1 MDEKGILEELL
12 QKSFEKEEALKRLLQ
27 LTTAQGHFIKEKDIN
42 GLNQAIEEKKKIME
56 EIDSIDVAFL
66 SSYQAL
72 KKKLNVQSLEKIDLK
87 QFPSLKDLKI
97 SIQRIMY
104 LLKQIDM
111 LDQKNRKQLE
121 EDFETLKKEMKEVL
135 QQKKSQKVASIYRQK
150 YVGGEGAFIDNKRKK

>member
-27 LTTAQGHFIKEKDIN
+27 LTTAQGHCIKEKDIN

-72 KKKLNVQSLEKIDLK
+72 KKKLNVQSLEEIDLK

>member
-72 KKKLNVQSLEKIDLK
+72 KKKLNVQSLEEIDLK

-111 LDQKNRKQLE
+111 LVQKNRKQLE

>member
-72 KKKLNVQSLEKIDLK
+72 KKKLNVQSLEEIDLK